1 MECHPGIANIYPRL
15 GISSDCGS
23 KRLGEPGLELP
34 DCPEPVAKLAVDS
47 WPRYFGSLF
56 KAMKTPSKPDID
68 IQTHG
73 TVA

>member
-1 MECHPGIANIYPRL
+1 MECHPGIANIYSRL
-15 GISSDCGS
+15 GISRDCGS
-23 KRLGEPGLELP
+23 ERLGESGLELP
-34 DCPEPVAKLAVDS
+34 DCSEPVAELPVDS

-56 KAMKTPSKPDID
+56 NAMKTPSKPDID